1 MESVAHVT
9 SGEGRKWFYLVSE
22 LMNFLRFNG
31 CLRQISRELEKES
44 EVEDCVTAGHFLKS
58 SLITGKLPL
67 FEATLVY
74 S

>member
-1 MESVAHVT
+1 
-9 SGEGRKWFYLVSE
+9 
-22 LMNFLRFNG
+22 MNFLRFNG

-58 SLITGKLPL
+58 SLIAGKLPL